1 MAKKIFSHANLPL
14 NDDYVQP
21 VVTTEDTGDTPLFL
35 ASHDDKE
42 WFSYDDAKVTVTA
55 GQGSYAVT
63 VYDSTD
69 DADALTAMKDVSD
82 PVRQGIETIESD
94 ATVGRS
100 TLSMLALIAAD
111 DATEKA
117 RLTQVTT
124 DKAAYLTSLGF

>member
-21 VVTTEDTGDTPLFL
+21 VVDAVENTPLFL
-35 ASHDDKE
+35 ASHDNKE
-42 WFSYDDAKVTVTA
+42 WFSYDDANVTVTA
-55 GQGSYAVT
+55 GQGDYAVV

-69 DADALTAMKDVSD
+69 DAVALKAMQDVSD
-82 PVRQGIETIESD
+82 AVRHGIDSIESD
-94 ATVGRS
+94 ASVGRS

-111 DATEKA
+111 DATEKS
-117 RLTQVTT
+117 RLAQVTT

>member
-1 MAKKIFSHANLPL
+1 MAKKIYSHANLPL
-14 NDDYVQP
+14 NDDYVHA
-21 VVTTEDTGDTPLFL
+21 VVDAVENTPLFL

-42 WFSYDDAKVTVTA
+42 WFSYDDGNVTVTE

-69 DADALTAMKDVSD
+69 DAVALKAMQDVSD
-82 PVRQGIETIESD
+82 AVRHGIDSIESD
-94 ATVGRS
+94 ASVGRS

-111 DATEKA
+111 DATEKS
-117 RLTQVTT
+117 RLAQVTT